1 MEGAGTE
8 GSSWESKGSKYDS
21 LRGEKNTSVHIL
33 VGSTKTCTIPS
44 SLVQE
49 ERESQKVWDP
59 KEHRSILSIRAAN
72 WCWLGGSR
80 RQIPY
85 GHPPLE
91 SLVCEMAFYP
101 FKISSSCSR
110 CLPEDQW
117 TIGGFWEREHLGQ
130 CSHREA
136 VHAPENV
143 LLPHLQATLMQSIW
157 SPKQTRTQKREN
169 RRGAS

>member
-1 MEGAGTE
+1 MHI
-8 GSSWESKGSKYDS
+8 
-21 LRGEKNTSVHIL
+21 SVEN
-33 VGSTKTCTIPS
+33 TKTCTIPS

-49 ERESQKVWDP
+49 ERESQKVWEP

-72 WCWLGGSR
+72 WYWLGGSR

-117 TIGGFWEREHLGQ
+117 TIGGFWERKHLGQ

-136 VHAPENV
+136 V
-143 LLPHLQATLMQSIW
+143 LLLHLQATLMQSIW
-157 SPKQTRTQKREN
+157 SPKQTLTQKREKKKGSV
-169 RRGAS
+169 GAGGQEGVME